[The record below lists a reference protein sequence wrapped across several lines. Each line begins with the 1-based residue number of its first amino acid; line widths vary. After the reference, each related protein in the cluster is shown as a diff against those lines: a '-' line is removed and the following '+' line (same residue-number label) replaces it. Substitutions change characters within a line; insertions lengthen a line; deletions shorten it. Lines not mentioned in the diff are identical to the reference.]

1 MRIAVAGGTGIVG
14 RYVVEAARAAGYD
27 VVVIARSKEIDT
39 ISGEGLARALEGVQ
53 VIVDTTNAGTIEEG
67 PATEFFRQ
75 SSINLQ
81 RYGAAAG
88 VGHLVVLSIVGIDK
102 VPTGYYAAKLA
113 HEYAARQGDVA
124 TTIMRAT
131 QFHEFAGQVITWN
144 REGALA
150 RVANLHVQTVAAR
163 TVGRVLV
170 EVAGGPAVGRVADLG
185 GPEREELTSLARRLV
200 EGLDLGIEVLA
211 VENPDA
217 QADALLPGEDARIEG
232 PTFNEWLL
240 SDDAAIF
247 V

>member
-14 RYVVEAARAAGYD
+14 RYVVEAVQAAGHD
-27 VVVIARSKEIDT
+27 AVVIARSKGINT

-67 PATEFFRQ
+67 PAKEFFRQ
-75 SSINLQ
+75 SSMNLQ
-81 RYGAAAG
+81 RLGAAAG

-113 HEYAARQGDVA
+113 HEDAALQGDVA

-131 QFHEFAGQVITWN
+131 QFHEFAGQMIMWN
-144 REGALA
+144 REGSLT
-150 RVANLHVQTVAAR
+150 RIANLHVQTVAAR
-163 TVGRVLV
+163 TVARVLV
-170 EVAGGPAVGRVADLG
+170 EVAQGPAVGRVADLG

-200 EGLDLGIEVLA
+200 EGRNLGIEVLA
-211 VENPDA
+211 VEDPGA
-217 QADALLPGEDARIEG
+217 QADALLPGEDARIDG